1 MGDDCEELIPEY
13 LSFVKGVVDSEDL
26 PLNISR
32 EYLQKTNILKT
43 IKKSITKKCLELIAE
58 VAENSEDWKKFYEQF
73 SKNLKLGIH
82 EDQTN
87 REKLANFLRYN
98 TSKTGEDQ
106 ISLKEYVARMKE
118 GQKDIYFITGESL
131 AAVSASPFI
140 EGLKK
145 KGLEVLYLI
154 DPIDEY
160 VIQQLK
166 DFEEKKL
173 KNCSKEGLDTED
185 EDDKKKLEEQKAAFE
200 GLCTLVK
207 EVLGDKVEKVLV
219 GTRMQ
224 ESPCVLVT
232 SEWGWSANMERI
244 MKAQALRD
252 SSMSSYMVSKKTL
265 EMNPEHSIVVE
276 LKKRADADK
285 SDRTVKDLIWLLYET
300 SLLTSGFSLDEPT
313 GFGNRIHRMIKLG
326 LSIDED
332 DEDVED
338 DLPPLDEVEGAADEA
353 SKMEEVD

>member
-1 MGDDCEELIPEY
+1 MG
-13 LSFVKGVVDSEDL
+13 
-26 PLNISR
+26 
-32 EYLQKTNILKT
+32 
-43 IKKSITKKCLELIAE
+43 
-58 VAENSEDWKKFYEQF
+58 NSEEWKKFYEQF
-73 SKNLKLGIH
+73 SKNLKMGIH

-87 REKLANFLRYN
+87 REKLANFLRYH
-98 TSKTGEDQ
+98 TSKSGDDQ

-118 GQKDIYFITGESL
+118 GQKDIYFITGETR

-145 KGLEVLYLI
+145 KGTEVLYLV

-166 DFEEKKL
+166 DFEEHKL
-173 KNCSKEGLDTED
+173 KNCSKEGLDLEDD
-185 EDDKKKLEEQKAAFE
+185 EDTKKKLEEQKASFE

-207 EVLGDKVEKVLV
+207 EVLGDKVEKVMI
-219 GTRMQ
+219 GTRML
-224 ESPCVLVT
+224 ESPCILVT

-252 SSMSSYMVSKKTL
+252 SSLSSYMVSKKTL
-265 EMNPEHSIVVE
+265 ELNPEHSIVVE

-285 SDRTVKDLIWLLYET
+285 SDRTVKDLIWLLFET
-300 SLLTSGFSLDEPT
+300 SMLTSGFTLDEPNT
-313 GFGNRIHRMIKLG
+313 FGGRIHRMIKLG

-332 DEDVED
+332 VALDEDDAD
-338 DLPPLDEVEGAADEA
+338 DLPPLEEDVDEG
-353 SKMEEVD
+353 SRMEEVD